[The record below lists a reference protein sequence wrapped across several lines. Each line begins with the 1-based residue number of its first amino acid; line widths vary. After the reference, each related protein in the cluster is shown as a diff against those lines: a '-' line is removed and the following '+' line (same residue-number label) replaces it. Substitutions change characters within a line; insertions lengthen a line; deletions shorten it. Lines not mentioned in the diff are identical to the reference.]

1 MKIKLL
7 CSRAGAD
14 FAQNAGDEIEV
25 SAEEGA
31 RMIEAGQAIPYAEAK
46 IERAVKPAAKV
57 EKRA

>member
-14 FAQNAGDEIEV
+14 FAQNAGDEIVV
-25 SAEEGA
+25 SADEGT
-31 RMIEAGQAIPYAEAK
+31 RMIEAGQAIPVAEQK

>member
-31 RMIEAGQAIPYAEAK
+31 RMIEAGQALPVADQK
-46 IERAVKPAAKV
+46 VERAVKLAAKV

>member
-1 MKIKLL
+1 MKIELL

-14 FAQNAGDEIEV
+14 FVQNRGDVVEV
-25 SAEEGA
+25 EQAEA
-31 RMIEAGQAIPYAEAK
+31 LRLIEAGQAIPHAETK